1 MKKICIVTSTYN
13 SKITNRIKLLAQS
26 ELKKNGIKKID
37 SINVPGAFEIPVT
50 ISKIKNR
57 YDGFVAIGCIVK
69 GETANFDLISK
80 SIIDGIMN
88 LSIQIK
94 KPIGN
99 CILTLFNRKQA
110 INRVNRGKEAAKAVI
125 EILKIK

>member
-13 SKITNRIKLLAQS
+13 SKITNRIKLLAKS

-37 SINVPGAFEIPVT
+37 FINVPGAFEIPVT

-57 YDGFVAIGCIVK
+57 YDGFVAIGCIIK

-99 CILTLFNRKQA
+99 CILTLFNKKQA
-110 INRVNRGKEAAKAVI
+110 INRINRGKEAAKAVI

>member
-13 SKITNRIKLLAQS
+13 SKITNRIKLIAQS

-37 SINVPGAFEIPVT
+37 FINVPGAFEIPVT

-57 YDGFVAIGCIVK
+57 YDGFVAIGCIIK

-80 SIIDGIMN
+80 SIFDGIMN

-110 INRVNRGKEAAKAVI
+110 INRVSRGKEAAKAVI